1 MPRLTITEIAGI
13 VGVHKSTVS
22 RQARGAGLVGSDGLV
37 DLDAYKAL
45 RSTGLDPSLQP
56 RDKVSAP
63 AVQDGP
69 NYNAERARREAA
81 EAALAEMRLAQKRG
95 EVVTVTAVSQAA
107 TTAFGRAMARFS
119 EAWPEVAVDLA
130 AMTDPAAIAER
141 LAEEQRRIMAAL
153 NTEFL
158 EDAARRS
165 AA

>member
-1 MPRLTITEIAGI
+1 MPRLTITEVAAI

-22 RQARGAGLVGSDGLV
+22 RQARAAQLVGADGLV

-56 RDKVSAP
+56 REKAAP
-63 AVQDGP
+63 AVADGP
-69 NYNAERARREAA
+69 NYNAVRARREAA

-95 EVVTVTAVSQAA
+95 ETVSVSAVSQAA
-107 TTAFGRAMARFS
+107 ALAFGRAMGRFS
-119 EAWPEVAVDLA
+119 EAWPEVAIDLA

-141 LAEEQRRIMAAL
+141 LAEEQRRVMAAL